1 MELSEEELQELTFIA
16 FNALETALK
25 VKHPHFPVPS
35 YDFGAIRA
43 PLFVTWKIKNRLR
56 GCIGTFAPQPLVAG
70 VKKFALTAALGD
82 TRFRPVTASELPKLN
97 VTVTL
102 LGPLCKLKDPY
113 DWVIGK
119 HGVQAEFPGGLSATF
134 LPEVAEEQE
143 WTKDETIEA
152 LADKAGANSTKGI
165 KLWSYEGL
173 KFQTSYEEYLEITR

>member
-56 GCIGTFAPQPLVAG
+56 GCIGTFAPQPLVTG

-82 TRFRPVTASELPKLN
+82 TRFRPVTS
-97 VTVTL
+97 
-102 LGPLCKLKDPY
+102 
-113 DWVIGK
+113 
-119 HGVQAEFPGGLSATF
+119 Q
-134 LPEVAEEQE
+134 
-143 WTKDETIEA
+143 
-152 LADKAGANSTKGI
+152 
-165 KLWSYEGL
+165 
-173 KFQTSYEEYLEITR
+173 